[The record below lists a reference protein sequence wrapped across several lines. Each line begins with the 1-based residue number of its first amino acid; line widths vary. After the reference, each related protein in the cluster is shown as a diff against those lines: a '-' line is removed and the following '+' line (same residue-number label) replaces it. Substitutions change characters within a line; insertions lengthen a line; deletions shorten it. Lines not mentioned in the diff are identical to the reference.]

1 MNKIGKNFTSIEQ
14 VQNKYLP
21 KSNKSLSSYSDKVTP
36 FSEVL
41 SEKVEEKIGNSS
53 EVHFSKHAATRL
65 MERQIELS
73 PEQSERLSNGVKQA
87 DAKGIN
93 DSLVLVDSLAFIVN
107 VPTQTVVTAM
117 DEKNTTDNNVFTN
130 IDGAV
135 IA

>member
-1 MNKIGKNFTSIEQ
+1 MNKIGNNFTSIEQ

-21 KSNKSLSSYSDKVTP
+21 NSSKSLSSYSDKVTP

-41 SEKVEEKIGNSS
+41 SGKVEEKIGNSS
-53 EVHFSKHAATRL
+53 DVHFSKHAATRL
-65 MERQIELS
+65 IERQIELS